1 VRSWMDP
8 PFEANNPSNFERFWY
23 VVSGGNLRGSFFA
36 FGPAELP
43 GRLAFYWGH
52 LLDNLHWGLLVAA
65 MVGFAAMLL
74 WDRPAAG
81 LLGFLYFGW
90 VFYAVENDIPDIEI
104 YFIPTYV
111 VVSLWI
117 SGGLGVLLDGVQALM
132 SGFARMTSLAVL
144 GALSAATVL
153 LVLPGVGETYANNDM
168 SGDYR
173 GREVVEAVA
182 DNAAPNSTILHHRSE
197 LWYLVLAERRRQ
209 DLTLVDPF
217 QHNKEVLY
225 ADIVWPDDLD
235 LPTTDRRYG
244 TDDFSGVTTANK
256 AAKEGPVYIIQQDD
270 IDYGKFYDAGWNTVQ
285 MKGPLWELVPPD
297 GEPHRRE

>member
-1 VRSWMDP
+1 
-8 PFEANNPSNFERFWY
+8 
-23 VVSGGNLRGSFFA
+23 
-36 FGPAELP
+36 
-43 GRLAFYWGH
+43 
-52 LLDNLHWGLLVAA
+52 
-65 MVGFAAMLL
+65 
-74 WDRPAAG
+74 
-81 LLGFLYFGW
+81 LLG
-90 VFYAVENDIPDIEI
+90 E
-104 YFIPTYV
+104 
-111 VVSLWI
+111 
-117 SGGLGVLLDGVQALM
+117 VQALM
-132 SGFARMTSLAVL
+132 SGFARMTSWAVL
-144 GALSAATVL
+144 GALSAAAVL

-235 LPTTDRRYG
+235 LPATDRRYG
-244 TDDFSGVTTANK
+244 TDDFSGVTTARK

-270 IDYGKFYDAGWNTVQ
+270 VDYGKFYDAGWNTVQ
-285 MKGPLWELVPPD
+285 VKGPLWELVPPG
-297 GEPHRRE
+297 GEPHKRE